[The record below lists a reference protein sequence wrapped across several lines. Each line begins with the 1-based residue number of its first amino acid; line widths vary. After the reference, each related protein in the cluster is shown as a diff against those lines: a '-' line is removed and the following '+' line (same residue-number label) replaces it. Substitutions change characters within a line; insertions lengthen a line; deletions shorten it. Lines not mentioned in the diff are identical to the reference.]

1 MATDKK
7 HEVRVTVQVIEL
19 SKAGS
24 GIELEVFAEG
34 EKLGEIE
41 IGQGSFGWRKA
52 SGSILCKPP
61 SSSAMRS
68 SAAIARPGR
77 SWPAL
82 PASKRATPARRRKSA
97 TG

>member
-7 HEVRVTVQVIEL
+7 HEVRVKMQVLEL

-24 GIELEVFAEG
+24 GITLEISSEG

-52 SGSILCKPP
+52 SGKRGFRRVDW
-61 SSSAMRS
+61 SSF
-68 SAAIARPGR
+68 AAWLNEKLG
-77 SWPAL
+77 
-82 PASKRATPARRRKSA
+82 
-97 TG
+97 